1 MPTASTLVAAALSGL
16 LATGSGGGAELVLR
30 LHDPAL
36 VESSGLAVSA
46 RHDGVLWTNPDG
58 GEVAQ
63 VMAVD
68 GSGDTVA
75 TVTLDGI
82 DPYDPEALAPGP
94 DGRSLWLGDL
104 GDNLEQR
111 PDVSVF
117 RFTEPRRL
125 ADRTV
130 RARWYRFTYPDGPH
144 DAEALLVDPST
155 GRLLVATKAL
165 GGAGLYRA
173 PARLVAEGEGTN
185 RLQRVA
191 DVPSLVTDGAFLPD
205 GRFVLRSYTMAYV
218 YDRPGHQVA
227 SAPLPRQ
234 PQGESVADDWT
245 RLAARRQRGRGLSRL
260 PGPGPRRRG
269 GPVDAGRDVVGGRR
283 RGLGRVGPGP
293 SGRGRRLVAGQP
305 GGPGGGGGN
314 RLGRHRRAPAP
325 SPPLTS
331 PSAALTPLGRLTLD
345 HRPPRVV
352 EPGAFCART
361 GPNSHH
367 SAGV

>member
-36 VESSGLAVSA
+36 VESSGLAVSDQ
-46 RHDGVLWTNPDG
+46 HDGVLWTNPDG

-82 DPYDPEALAPGP
+82 DPYDPEALAPGT
-94 DGRSLWLGDL
+94 DGRTLWLGDL
-104 GDNLEQR
+104 GDNLEER

-117 RFTEPRRL
+117 RFAEPRQL

-130 RARWYRFTYPDGPH
+130 PARWFRFTYPDGPH
-144 DAEALLVDPST
+144 DAEALLVDPVT
-155 GRLLVATKAL
+155 GRLLVATKAI

-173 PARLVAEGEGTN
+173 PARLVAEDAGTN
-185 RLQRVA
+185 LLERVA

-205 GRFVLRSYTMAYV
+205 GRFVLRSYTTAYV

-234 PQGESVADDWT
+234 PQGES
-245 RLAARRQRGRGLSRL
+245 LAVDGDSLLVGSEGEDSAVYRVPVPGGTPAS
-260 PGPGPRRRG
+260 PAAAASEGPGPDQPGSGEPDRRPVGEDPWWQAGRVARGVAALVALIGVVVVLRRR
-269 GPVDAGRDVVGGRR
+269 
-283 RGLGRVGPGP
+283 
-293 SGRGRRLVAGQP
+293 
-305 GGPGGGGGN
+305 
-314 RLGRHRRAPAP
+314 RHRR
-325 SPPLTS
+325 
-331 PSAALTPLGRLTLD
+331 
-345 HRPPRVV
+345 
-352 EPGAFCART
+352 
-361 GPNSHH
+361 
-367 SAGV
+367 

>member
-1 MPTASTLVAAALSGL
+1 MPTASPLVAAALSGL

-36 VESSGLAVSA
+36 VESSGLAVSG

-125 ADRTV
+125 GDRTV
-130 RARWYRFTYPDGPH
+130 RARWFRFTYPDGPH
-144 DAEALLVDPST
+144 DAEALLLAPDGTPYVVTKELLGASGVYSPASPLVDGGTVALGRVAAVNLTFNGTAGGPVGQAGQLLVT
-155 GRLLVATKAL
+155 GGAVAADGRQLALRTYTDAYVWPLAGSDVVGALAATPVRIPLPDSPQGEAISFSADNLNLLVASEGLPSDLTRVPLTAELVVAAQAPPTDAVLGFTDLTRSGLSPFTSAL
-165 GGAGLYRA
+165 IAAAVATVVVWIGGK
-173 PARLVAEGEGTN
+173 
-185 RLQRVA
+185 
-191 DVPSLVTDGAFLPD
+191 
-205 GRFVLRSYTMAYV
+205 LRS
-218 YDRPGHQVA
+218 RP
-227 SAPLPRQ
+227 
-234 PQGESVADDWT
+234 
-245 RLAARRQRGRGLSRL
+245 
-260 PGPGPRRRG
+260 
-269 GPVDAGRDVVGGRR
+269 
-283 RGLGRVGPGP
+283 
-293 SGRGRRLVAGQP
+293 
-305 GGPGGGGGN
+305 
-314 RLGRHRRAPAP
+314 
-325 SPPLTS
+325 
-331 PSAALTPLGRLTLD
+331 
-345 HRPPRVV
+345 
-352 EPGAFCART
+352 
-361 GPNSHH
+361 
-367 SAGV
+367 

>member
-1 MPTASTLVAAALSGL
+1 MPTASPLVAAALSGL

-36 VESSGLAVSA
+36 VESSGLAVSG
-46 RHDGVLWTNPDG
+46 RHDGIVWTHPDG
-58 GEVAQ
+58 GTVAR

-68 GSGDTVA
+68 ESGDTVA

-82 DPYDPEALAPGP
+82 DPYDPEALAPGT

-117 RFTEPRRL
+117 QFTEPREL

-130 RARWYRFTYPDGPH
+130 RATWFRFTYPDGPH

-173 PARLVAEGEGTN
+173 PPKLVTEDAGTN
-185 RLQRVA
+185 RLERVA
-191 DVPSLVTDGAFLPD
+191 DVPPLVTDGAFLPD
-205 GRFVLRSYTMAYV
+205 GRFVLRSYTTAYV

-234 PQGESVADDWT
+234 PQGESVA
-245 RLAARRQRGRGLSRL
+245 AAG
-260 PGPGPRRRG
+260 
-269 GPVDAGRDVVGGRR
+269 
-283 RGLGRVGPGP
+283 GP
-293 SGRGRRLVAGQP
+293 SGSPGSLLVGSEGKESAVYRVPVPGDAADESSTATAAEEASDPPGRQPADDPWWQAGRVVRAAVALVALV
-305 GGPGGGGGN
+305 GGVAV
-314 RLGRHRRAPAP
+314 LRR
-325 SPPLTS
+325 
-331 PSAALTPLGRLTLD
+331 R
-345 HRPPRVV
+345 RR
-352 EPGAFCART
+352 R
-361 GPNSHH
+361 
-367 SAGV
+367 